1 MDDFKGMVWLPF
13 HIGLKRSAEISSELM
28 VDEVF
33 VQAHLRVYL
42 HLAREA
48 CEFIL
53 RFVSVAI
60 VLIHQ
65 HLVDYEQSNL
75 RGALTVLAYVK
86 DAQLNL
92 TKLAEAYDVGSGGL
106 RLRVIDRWLPANQEK
121 PDLFVVQFGLA
132 RPIRG
137 KPVER
142 HKEVFVA
149 PNHLDSEEELVQLR

>member
-1 MDDFKGMVWLPF
+1 MDDFKGMVRF
-13 HIGLKRSAEISSELM
+13 SFYVGLGRSAEISSELM
-28 VDEVF
+28 VDKVF
-33 VQAHLRVYL
+33 VQAHLWVYL

-48 CEFIL
+48 CKFIL
-53 RFVSVAI
+53 RFVTVAV

-92 TKLAEAYDVGSGGL
+92 TKLAEAYDVGCGWL
-106 RLRVIDRWLPANQEK
+106 RLRVIDRRLPANQEK

-137 KPVER
+137 KPVKR
-142 HKEVFVA
+142 QKEVFVA
-149 PNHLDSEEELVQLR
+149 PSHLYSEKELVQLR